1 MSRFAVV
8 CKKVI
13 VRLLGDEKKQA
24 YTIPLFAIFLSLLTG
39 CILLWL
45 LGKNP
50 FVAYYSL
57 MQGSGIAPKLSYAAY
72 KGVFSDFSSLLN
84 AWTPML
90 FASLSVAVAL
100 RTGLFNIGVSGQMLA
115 AGFIATVL
123 VGYSSLSAGLAMPAV
138 ILVGLLTGAAVGGLI
153 GFLKY
158 RFNINEVVSS
168 IMINYI
174 IQYVVSFFIN
184 TQFVDPLSRQSVAI
198 SSASRLTLMDVVVGN
213 LKMDIPTGIVLA
225 IATAFFMRFLL
236 GKTVMGFELK
246 TVGSSRTA
254 AEYAGI
260 NVGRNM
266 VLAMVISGG
275 LAGLAG
281 VTNYLGYFA
290 SIQPR
295 VLPAMGF
302 DAIAVAILGNSNPI
316 GIIFSSFLIT
326 VISKG
331 SAYMSSTTG
340 TEAEIASVITS
351 LILLYSACNIFIRY
365 SVQKAKDSLAGQ
377 ISTKAV

>member
-1 MSRFAVV
+1 MSRFAIA
-8 CKKVI
+8 CKKGI

-72 KGVFSDFSSLLN
+72 KGVFSDFFSLLN

-174 IQYVVSFFIN
+174 IKYVVSFFIN

-198 SSASRLTLMDVVVGN
+198 SSASRLTMMDVMVGN

-225 IATAFFMRFLL
+225 IGAACFMRFLL
-236 GKTVMGFELK
+236 GKTIMGFELK

-351 LILLYSACNIFIRY
+351 LILLYSACNAYIRY

>member
-1 MSRFAVV
+1 MRRFAVV
-8 CKKVI
+8 CKKTI
-13 VRLLGDEKKQA
+13 VTLLGDEKKQA
-24 YTIPLFAIFLSLLTG
+24 YTIPLFAICLSLLTG
-39 CILLWL
+39 CILLLL

-57 MQGSGIAPKLSYAAY
+57 LQGSGIAPKLSYAAF
-72 KGVFSDFSSLLN
+72 KGIFTDFFSLLN

-115 AGFIATVL
+115 SGFVATVL
-123 VGYSSLSAGLAMPAV
+123 VGYSSINAGLAMPAV
-138 ILVGLLTGAAVGGLI
+138 IIVGLLTGAAVGGLI

-174 IQYVVSFFIN
+174 IQYVVSFFII
-184 TQFVDPLSRQSVAI
+184 TQFIDPVSRQSVAI
-198 SSASRLTLMDVVVGN
+198 SSASRLTLTDVVVGN
-213 LKMDIPTGIVLA
+213 LKMDIPTGIILA
-225 IATAFFMRFLL
+225 IGAAFFIRFLL

-295 VLPAMGF
+295 VLPSMGF
-302 DAIAVAILGNSNPI
+302 DAIAVSILGNSNPI

-331 SAYMSSTTG
+331 SAYMSSKTG

-351 LILLYSACNIFIRY
+351 FILLYSACNAYIRY
-365 SVQKAKDSLAGQ
+365 SVKKAKDSLAGQ
-377 ISTKAV
+377 TSGKAV

>member
-1 MSRFAVV
+1 MSSIAAA
-8 CKKVI
+8 CKKAI
-13 VRLLGDEKKQA
+13 VALLGDEKKQA

-50 FVAYYSL
+50 FTAYYSL
-57 MQGSGIAPKLSYAAY
+57 LQGSGILPKLSYAAY
-72 KGVFSDFSSLLN
+72 KGILTDFSSLLN

-115 AGFIATVL
+115 SGFVATVL
-123 VGYSSLSAGLAMPAV
+123 VGYSAMGAGLAMPAV
-138 ILVGLLTGAAVGGLI
+138 IIVGLLTGAAVGGLI

-158 RFNINEVVSS
+158 RFNIHEVVSS

-174 IQYVVSFFIN
+174 IQYSVSFFIN
-184 TQFVDPLSRQSVAI
+184 TQFVDPVSRQSIAI
-198 SSASRLTLMDVVVGN
+198 SSASRLTLMDVAIGN

-225 IATAFFMRFLL
+225 IAAAFLVRFVLS
-236 GKTVMGFELK
+236 KTVLGFELK
-246 TVGSSRTA
+246 TVGSNRTA

-260 NVGRNM
+260 NVGKNM

-295 VLPAMGF
+295 VLPGMGF
-302 DAIAVAILGNSNPI
+302 DAIAVSILGNSNPI

-331 SAYMSSTTG
+331 SAYMSSKTG

-351 LILLYSACNIFIRY
+351 FILLYSACNTYIRY
-365 SVQKAKDSLAGQ
+365 SVKKAKDALTGQ
-377 ISTKAV
+377 ISGKVV